1 MISALLA
8 AAVLSQTEPPPP
20 PAASEPLIPPAFLD
34 QALTW
39 DAEGNRGLRGRQKT
53 VLTRT
58 EFFLELGRPDL
69 VQRAEARQARR
80 IALAGTAAGLAI
92 VGVVVGV
99 VLFAGSPDM
108 NSAKCVANIDNFH
121 LCEADNKL
129 HQLGGTVVLAT
140 SLATAMLLATL
151 AWWSSPEVD
160 GDEAQHL
167 AAQYNAGLLKR
178 LRGEPS
184 SLRWLP
190 VVGPDGAQLAVA
202 GKF

>member
-1 MISALLA
+1 MLSALLA

-20 PAASEPLIPPAFLD
+20 AVAEPLIPAAFLD

-39 DAEGNRGLRGRQKT
+39 DAAGNRALRGRQKT
-53 VLTRT
+53 VLTRN
-58 EFFLELGRPDL
+58 EFFVELGRPDL
-69 VQRAEARQARR
+69 IERSNARQTRR
-80 IALAGTAAGLAI
+80 IAFAATASALAI
-92 VGVVVGV
+92 VGVVTSV

-121 LCEADNKL
+121 LCEADNKV

-151 AWWSSPEVD
+151 AWWSTPEVD
-160 GDEAQHL
+160 ADEAQHL

-178 LRGEPS
+178 LRGSPS

-190 VVGPDGAQLAVA
+190 AVGPDGALLAVA